1 MSNIIDI
8 EIVVDVNNLILNTPN
23 PSKDPANPIWVGHNY
38 AYMIA
43 ASQYVRSGQAT
54 GDLNISA
61 DVEDSI
67 HWRMLSQSGNT
78 SYSANLTNITYLSG
92 AKVTANIE
100 GKLAQ
105 PQSPVPGTTLGTI
118 PLPPTGA
125 NAYVVTPQYD
135 FYVEAD
141 IVSAGTENYSVLF
154 EVLYYH
160 SGALNVLGY
169 FAWDPTIT
177 AS

>member
-1 MSNIIDI
+1 MSAIIDI
-8 EIVVDVNNLILNTPN
+8 EIVVDVNNLMANTPN

-100 GKLAQ
+100 GRLAQ
-105 PQSPVPGTTLGTI
+105 PQSPVPGTTLGTV
-118 PLPPTGA
+118 PLPPTGT

-135 FYVEAD
+135 FYVAAD
-141 IVSAGTENYSVLF
+141 IVSSGTENYSVLF

-160 SGALNVLGY
+160 SGALNVMGY

>member
-1 MSNIIDI
+1 MSDIIDI
-8 EIVVDVNNLILNTPN
+8 EIVVDVSSLINDNPN
-23 PSKDPANPIWVGHNY
+23 ASKDPANPTWVGHNY

-43 ASQYVRSGQAT
+43 PSKYVRSGQAT

-61 DVEDSI
+61 DVDDSI
-67 HWRMLSQSGNT
+67 RWRMLSQSGNT
-78 SYSANLTNITYLSG
+78 SYSANLTNITHLSQG
-92 AKVTANIE
+92 TVAAKAE
-100 GKLAQ
+100 GKLTQ
-105 PQSPVPGTTLGTI
+105 PQSPVPGTTPGTV

-160 SGALNVLGY
+160 SGAVTVLGY

>member
-1 MSNIIDI
+1 MSAIIDI
-8 EIVVDVNNLILNTPN
+8 EIVVDVNNLMANTPN

-92 AKVTANIE
+92 AQVTANIE
-100 GKLAQ
+100 GRLAQ
-105 PQSPVPGTTLGTI
+105 PQSPVPGTTLGTV
-118 PLPPTGA
+118 PLPPTGT

-135 FYVEAD
+135 FYVAAD
-141 IVSAGTENYSVLF
+141 IVSSGTENYSVLF

-177 AS
+177 AF